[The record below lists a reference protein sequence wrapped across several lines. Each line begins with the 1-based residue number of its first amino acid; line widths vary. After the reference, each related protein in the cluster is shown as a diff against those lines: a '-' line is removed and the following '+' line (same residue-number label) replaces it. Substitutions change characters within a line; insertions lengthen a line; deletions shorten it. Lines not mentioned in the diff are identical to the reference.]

1 MRFWCS
7 VSDRCSGKI
16 GEGEVPLAQ
25 FQLCLLSLFGTKGS
39 CHICHDWCGC
49 RKIVRAYL
57 HETPEGEPTP
67 ADPFCV
73 AIICPAHSSVKRSS
87 STHAATQPQSVYISG
102 NDSSCYTD
110 PLVITPKRI
119 PRYHVSWAHR
129 FSSGKDRTA
138 QNISTRHLPLRV
150 CVIFISFWNA
160 NDKWCSEE
168 KPFHHIWQWR
178 VFFFK
183 GNSSTLGWSFWRSHP
198 QLCSILRAS
207 EDPSEFE
214 LIWRTMK

>member
-25 FQLCLLSLFGTKGS
+25 LQLCLLSLFGTKGS

-57 HETPEGEPTP
+57 HETLEGEPTP
-67 ADPFCV
+67 AGPFCV
-73 AIICPAHSSVKRSS
+73 AIICPAHSSAKSARMQ
-87 STHAATQPQSVYISG
+87 HNPQSVYISG
-102 NDSSCYTD
+102 NDSSCYTG
-110 PLVITPKRI
+110 PLVMTPKRI
-119 PRYHVSWAHR
+119 PRYHVSSASR
-129 FSSGKDRTA
+129 FASGDDRTA

-150 CVIFISFWNA
+150 CVIFTSFWNA

-168 KPFHHIWQWR
+168 KPVHHVWQWR
-178 VFFFK
+178 VFK
-183 GNSSTLGWSFWRSHP
+183 KKNTTKQIGNNSTLGWSFWRSH
-198 QLCSILRAS
+198 L
-207 EDPSEFE
+207 
-214 LIWRTMK
+214 